1 MGGVYKQEG
10 RQDGGDYTEQ
20 QTYWCVEE
28 SAFVNGTKY
37 PGHILSQKNCYELW
51 SVD

>member
-10 RQDGGDYTEQ
+10 RQDGGNDAEQ

-28 SAFVNGTKY
+28 SAFVNGTTY
-37 PGHILSQKNCYELW
+37 SLHILKSEEL
-51 SVD
+51 V